1 MVPRFWHCVVAA
13 WHRRCGSVGNSHSGF
28 DGVLRVAA
36 YVCEPHRFVNA
47 FLVGKWAGF
56 FPHMLLAI
64 LFGITGL
71 LMVMKPVISAEA
83 VTFVMSAFFLIGGL
97 YQLVASLWTHLPGWG
112 WQALNGALSSIM
124 GILIMAQWP
133 VSGLWAIGLFVG
145 IDLIFYGSAWIAL
158 ALNLHKM

>member
-1 MVPRFWHCVVAA
+1 
-13 WHRRCGSVGNSHSGF
+13 
-28 DGVLRVAA
+28 
-36 YVCEPHRFVNA
+36 
-47 FLVGKWAGF
+47 
-56 FPHMLLAI
+56 
-64 LFGITGL
+64 
-71 LMVMKPVISAEA
+71 MVMKPVISAEA

-112 WQALNGALSSIM
+112 WQALNGSLSSIM